1 MLSKLKEEAELKEQC
16 MNAFRHEMNIVI
28 SQLKD
33 KEQQL
38 RDEYTSLTKAWE
50 KLKEE
55 KAKQDNSM
63 YELV

>member
-1 MLSKLKEEAELKEQC
+1 MKEEAELNEQC

-28 SQLKD
+28 SHLKD

-63 YELV
+63 HELV